1 MKVNGSGEYTPIQSL
16 LQRIRNEAEARSA
29 QTPGAF
35 QQPVEK
41 VEISPEA
48 REIQKIKAL
57 LEEMPDVREK
67 RVDEIRAMIQ
77 EGRYKVDVD
86 KLSDRILQALI
97 MGDL

>member
-1 MKVNGSGEYTPIQSL
+1 MKVNGSDGYSPIQSL
-16 LQRIRNEAEARSA
+16 LQRIRNDGEPKVA
-29 QTPGAF
+29 QPQAAG
-35 QQPVEK
+35 QQPAEK
-41 VEISPEA
+41 VEISAQA

-57 LEEMPDVREK
+57 LEEMPDVRGK
-67 RVDEIRAMIQ
+67 RVEEIRAMIQ